1 MSNGTNY
8 FKYIGLE
15 FIKFLIPI
23 SITFLTAC
31 FFSKLFSSKELFE
44 IYVSAKINA
53 HLTNEFFSILGAITI
68 LLGILFMIKSLSG
81 FNVLDKFLTLIL
93 EEIPKN
99 ITIFGGAITGSIYA
113 LSWYSYSYDIVLKQT
128 PMQIFLLGTFFAI
141 TFFIYAVALQYLI
154 DQKKIKDSQQHVNSN
169 NG

>member
-1 MSNGTNY
+1 
-8 FKYIGLE
+8 
-15 FIKFLIPI
+15 
-23 SITFLTAC
+23 
-31 FFSKLFSSKELFE
+31 
-44 IYVSAKINA
+44 
-53 HLTNEFFSILGAITI
+53 
-68 LLGILFMIKSLSG
+68 MIKSLSG

-128 PMQIFLLGTFFAI
+128 PMQIFFLGTFFAI

-154 DQKKIKDSQQHVNSN
+154 DQKKIKDSQQQVNSN